1 MFTCIS
7 TINIATT
14 VITLSVTVRCQT
26 LCLNGLQNIMNG
38 RGVNRLDDV
47 NRPKSPEIK
56 NDIRL
61 FRQELRDAAYH
72 FQGDADNDQAFP

>member
-1 MFTCIS
+1 DNGRSDIYRADAGKHRSGWHRYHLIRNRKMSDIMFEW
-7 TINIATT
+7 
-14 VITLSVTVRCQT
+14 VT
-26 LCLNGLQNIMNG
+26 QNIMNG

-72 FQGDADNDQAFP
+72 F

>member
-1 MFTCIS
+1 MFTCIN

-14 VITLSVTVRCQT
+14 VIMIRNRKMSDIMFEWVT
-26 LCLNGLQNIMNG
+26 QNIMNG

-72 FQGDADNDQAFP
+72 FRAMPTTISFP

>member
-1 MFTCIS
+1 MGYTEYYEW
-7 TINIATT
+7 
-14 VITLSVTVRCQT
+14 
-26 LCLNGLQNIMNG
+26 

-72 FQGDADNDQAFP
+72 FQAMPTTISFL